1 MIKVYLLYLKD
12 NMELYAITDKPEY
25 YRKFIDQRNKK
36 LFKVKKVEMDRDK
49 YSSFIHKNNKYKMC
63 ESCLYDGEKDIN
75 IIDTI
80 YEEDSLDFITDM
92 IVKRLK
98 RIRENLCEVLND
110 KYLKVIIDAT
120 TVITRNDDYIQINTF
135 ELFYYLFKYTFINVS
150 KADVTNEALN
160 NIMTKEY

>member
-1 MIKVYLLYLKD
+1 
-12 NMELYAITDKPEY
+12 
-25 YRKFIDQRNKK
+25 
-36 LFKVKKVEMDRDK
+36 
-49 YSSFIHKNNKYKMC
+49 
-63 ESCLYDGEKDIN
+63 
-75 IIDTI
+75 
-80 YEEDSLDFITDM
+80 M